1 MSSMPPEFCSGDEEH
16 SFRLAEADTFAEHR
30 EIQRFDA
37 GEQRVVSMHQKP
49 ERAAAICID
58 EIE

>member
-1 MSSMPPEFCSGDEEH
+1 MSSMPSEFCSSDEEH

-37 GEQRVVSMHQKP
+37 GKQHVVSMHQKP

-58 EIE
+58 EVE